1 MNDLGYYLSHIKI
14 CSPLLL
20 IGGYKVDFKNIIRE
34 STKINPN
41 NKNYF
46 SEFFF
51 REKADINKFLEE
63 NYGRTFPT
71 ILVLDIGVN
80 LVNQVDS
87 LLKFVEEYTGPLII
101 TSQSDINNLVFLS
114 RFKVAMRKSK
124 EDVNFLLPSHKNTLA
139 NGIDDGTKL
148 SDPIIWFTYLSAMNK
163 FSSFCSSYS
172 RANEEVTKCIDIIF
186 S

>member
-20 IGGYKVDFKNIIRE
+20 IGGYKINFKSIIRE
-34 STKINPN
+34 SMKLNPD

-46 SEFFF
+46 TEFFF
-51 REKADINKFLEE
+51 REKSDMNKFLEE

-101 TSQSDINNLVFLS
+101 TSQNDINNLVFLS
-114 RFKVAMRKSK
+114 RFKLALRKSK
-124 EDVNFLLPSHKNTLA
+124 EEINFLLPSHKNTLV
-139 NGIDDGTKL
+139 NGVDDSTKL
-148 SDPIIWFTYLSAMNK
+148 SDPIIWHSYLNGMNK
-163 FSSFCSSYS
+163 FSSICSSYS
-172 RANEEVTKCIDIIF
+172 RAEEEVLKCIDIIF